1 MQNEKKNNKPVEK
14 KDSTFSL
21 KGLIEEFHKIR
32 WPRWK
37 SFRGEPGIFENSAKV
52 IGFSLTIIVFFMVS
66 GLIIAK
72 ALQLIGIV

>member
-1 MQNEKKNNKPVEK
+1 MQNEKKNSKTEEK
-14 KDSTFSL
+14 TFSL

-37 SFRGEPGIFENSAKV
+37 SFRGEAGVLENSAKV
-52 IGFSLTIIVFFMVS
+52 IGFSLAIIVFFMIS

-72 ALQLIGIV
+72 TLQLIGIV